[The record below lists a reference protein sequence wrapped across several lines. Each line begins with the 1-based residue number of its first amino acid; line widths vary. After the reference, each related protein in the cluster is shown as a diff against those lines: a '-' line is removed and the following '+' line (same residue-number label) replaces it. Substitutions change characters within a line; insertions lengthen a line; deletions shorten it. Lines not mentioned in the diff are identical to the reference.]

1 MKSAVAGAIEELR
14 VAFPDCAVTFAE
26 DGEGGA
32 SVRIDP
38 VDIGPGFEPRRTWI
52 GFHITWP
59 YPDADVYPLF
69 IDAQVKYVGSRP
81 AANTHPGGALP
92 VPMSRGAT
100 MPGFEKPAIQIS
112 RRSNRRDPETD
123 SAARKA
129 LRVIDFLR
137 TL

>member
-1 MKSAVAGAIEELR
+1 MKRAVVEAIEELR
-14 VAFPDCAVTFAE
+14 AAFPDSSVTFVE
-26 DGEGGA
+26 DAEGGA
-32 SVRIDP
+32 SVRIEP

-69 IDAQVKYVGSRP
+69 IDGMVKYVGSR
-81 AANTHPGGALP
+81 AAPNAHPEGALP

-100 MPGFEKPAIQIS
+100 MPGFERPAIQIS

-129 LRVIDFLR
+129 LRVIEFLR